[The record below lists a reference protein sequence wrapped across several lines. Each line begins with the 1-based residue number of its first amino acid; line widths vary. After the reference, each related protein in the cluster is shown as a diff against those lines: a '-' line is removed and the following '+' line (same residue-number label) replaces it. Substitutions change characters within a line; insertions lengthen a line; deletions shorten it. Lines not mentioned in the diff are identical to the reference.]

1 MASVRV
7 MTRNYRPGARSGKGM
22 QVRPPARLANL
33 VTAWE
38 VRINICTEIS
48 HRNGFNDDRLAIDL
62 ESPDQRVLHDRTTIV
77 LGRFLWR
84 RTLTRDRQPA
94 QHPHGLVL
102 R

>member
-1 MASVRV
+1 
-7 MTRNYRPGARSGKGM
+7 M
-22 QVRPPARLANL
+22 QVRPLARRANL

-38 VRINICTEIS
+38 VRINICTVIS
-48 HRNGFNDDRLAIDL
+48 HRNGFNDDRPAFGF
-62 ESPDQRVLHDRTTIV
+62 ESLDQRVLHDRTTIV

-84 RTLTRDRQPA
+84 RTLTSDRQPA